1 MRRDENVLNCYH
13 SHKILIDIV
22 MMPMFDLRCLVRS
35 ETGNLFMTRW
45 NIREAKYSSHFLRV
59 FCPFHSYSLL
69 WLCPRISVFRVQIED
84 KCDLKNLAVIIWP
97 DSRILPLYPMPD
109 QPMGTSGT
117 CPGPR
122 ASRGLALALYWK
134 LEKKIEGTKKG
145 KMLFSLSH
153 THIQ

>member
-97 DSRILPLYPMPD
+97 DSRILPLYLHLINKNGEHFLSPIV
-109 QPMGTSGT
+109 TT
-117 CPGPR
+117 VPR
-122 ASRGLALALYWK
+122 QSHHLK
-134 LEKKIEGTKKG
+134 LESP
-145 KMLFSLSH
+145 L
-153 THIQ
+153 